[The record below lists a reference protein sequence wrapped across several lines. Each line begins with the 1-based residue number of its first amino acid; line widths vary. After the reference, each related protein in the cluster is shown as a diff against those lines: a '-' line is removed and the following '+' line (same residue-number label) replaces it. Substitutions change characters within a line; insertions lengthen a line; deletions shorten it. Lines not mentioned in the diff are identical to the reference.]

1 METKYTTCVFCDGGC
16 RVKAEV
22 DGDRLRVLPADPAFP
37 AICPKAGMVDAYR
50 LHPDRVTVP
59 LKNVGERGEPQWQE
73 MSWDQ
78 ALDEIAALTARRP
91 WRSPRCRSTWASA
104 ASPAA

>member
-1 METKYTTCVFCDGGC
+1 MPGDDVRGRAMETKYTTCVFCDGGC

-22 DGDRLRVLPADPAFP
+22 DGDQLSVLPADPAFP

-59 LKNVGERGEPQWQE
+59 LKNVGERGEPQGRRCPG
-73 MSWDQ
+73 
-78 ALDEIAALTARRP
+78 ARR
-91 WRSPRCRSTWASA
+91 STR
-104 ASPAA
+104 